1 MNKKIFIILV
11 AVLIICPFL
20 ILFISKFYTV
30 QDLMRPPR
38 IYGDNE
44 KIQTAFENS
53 IKSKENLILKYPTE
67 GDYRSSFVM
76 YDVDMDGQEEVLV
89 FYTLKSDET
98 IVRVNILDKVD
109 GKWKSVSDFAGYG
122 SEISSISFVD
132 MNNDGHN
139 EIVICWNLYESK
151 TSKVVTIHKIM
162 EENGKI
168 SGLKTLANES
178 CSYFKMVDLDGDGD
192 TEMFLTQ
199 IDSSKDTPK
208 ACAKLLKMSKK
219 ETVSIVGE
227 VSLDGFVSGYSS
239 FKVEE
244 DSNNGPTKI
253 FIDANKG
260 EHQMITEVVYWDKEN
275 SKLVA
280 PFFDNETL
288 TNFRT
293 LRTPGISSMD
303 IDGDGKIEIPTDT
316 VKRNNLALDMSG
328 ANEISVGITQWCAV
342 NNDELVPKVNSL
354 VNYSDLY
361 ILLIDDSDVDS
372 ILAYNNLKQKQLTV
386 YQRTQEGTRGNELF
400 SIITVAVGEWLS
412 NPKENYSILKR
423 NNSIVYAYKITKDG
437 EKAGIKPETLIS
449 NIKIIQ

>member
-11 AVLIICPFL
+11 VVLVICPFL
-20 ILFISKFYTV
+20 IFFISKFYTV

-44 KIQTAFENS
+44 EIQMAFES
-53 IKSKENLILKYPTE
+53 SVKGKDNLILKYPSE

-76 YDVDMDGQEEVLV
+76 YDVDNDGQEEVLV

-98 IVRVNILDKVD
+98 IVRVNVLDKVD

-132 MNNDGHN
+132 MNNDGQN
-139 EIVICWNLYESK
+139 EIIICWNLYESK
-151 TSKVVTIHKIM
+151 TSKVVTIHKLI
-162 EENGKI
+162 EKNGVI
-168 SGLKTLANES
+168 SELQTLANES
-178 CSYFKMVDLDGDGD
+178 CSYFKMVDLDGDGKI
-192 TEMFLTQ
+192 EMFLTQ

-208 ACAKLLKMSKK
+208 ACAKLLKMNKK
-219 ETVSIVGE
+219 NTVSTVGE
-227 VSLDGFVSGYSS
+227 ASLDGLVSGYSS
-239 FKVEE
+239 FKLEG
-244 DSNNGPTKI
+244 NPAGGPTKI

-288 TNFRT
+288 TNFKT
-293 LRTPGISSMD
+293 SRTPGISSMD
-303 IDGDGKIEIPTDT
+303 IDGDGLIEIPTDT
-316 VKRNNLALDMSG
+316 LKRNNTALDISG
-328 ANEISVGITQWCAV
+328 ANEIAVGITQWCVV
-342 NNDELVPKVNSL
+342 NNDELVPKLSSL

-361 ILLIDDSDVDS
+361 ILLINDSDIDS
-372 ILAYNNLKQKQLTV
+372 ILAYNNLKQRKLTV
-386 YQRTQEGTRGNELF
+386 YQMTPEGTKGSELY

-412 NPKENYSILKR
+412 NPRENYSILKR
-423 NNSIVYAYKITKDG
+423 NNSIVYAYNITKDG
-437 EKAGIKPETLIS
+437 EKAGVKPETLIS
-449 NIKIIQ
+449 NIKIMQ